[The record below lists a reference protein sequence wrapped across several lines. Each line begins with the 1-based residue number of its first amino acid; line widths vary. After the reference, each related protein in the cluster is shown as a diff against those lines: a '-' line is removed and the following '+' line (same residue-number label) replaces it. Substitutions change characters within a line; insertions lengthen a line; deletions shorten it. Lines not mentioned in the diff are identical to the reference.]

1 MSTQHA
7 YSMSTIISNTRVESM
22 VASLPPLM
30 YHLYVSSTMVQD
42 SPHFWKVYIVH
53 RNVWGPHIVPIAPT
67 FGWTVY
73 QVIGFILRMPFPT
86 KFSSPKFSP
95 MNHFKGQQGGHFWVY
110 SNRSSSSRPG
120 KFRSRTDHLTLCD
133 QVINLL
139 TSIPNIVI
147 IHFLH
152 D

>member
-1 MSTQHA
+1 MIYTNVLNYRFKSTVRIRDLPN
-7 YSMSTIISNTRVESM
+7 SMLDRIIIYFQFRAHPTRKLAKMICVLLCTQ
-22 VASLPPLM
+22 VC
-30 YHLYVSSTMVQD
+30 YVLGYRF
-42 SPHFWKVYIVH
+42 HFE
-53 RNVWGPHIVPIAPT
+53 NA
-67 FGWTVY
+67 
-73 QVIGFILRMPFPT
+73 ILPT

-120 KFRSRTDHLTLCD
+120 KFRSRTDHLTLRD